1 MMTQGRQGANAY
13 AKTQVTTTTSQQELI
28 VMAYDGILKFLR
40 QGREHLINREFEQKH
55 IYLCKAKSIIEELA
69 STLNMEKGGEIASTL
84 WNLYLFFLQRITEA
98 NIANDA
104 SKIDEIVPSIEELRE
119 GWAQMVVPK
128 DDAEMQALNRRAAVD
143 HSSHLRFTG

>member
-1 MMTQGRQGANAY
+1 MTYGKQGASAY
-13 AKTQVTTTTSQQELI
+13 AKTKVTTTTNQQELI

-40 QGREHLINREFEQKH
+40 QGREHLLNSEYEQKH
-55 IYLCKAKSIIEELA
+55 VNLSKAKAIIEELA
-69 STLNMEKGGEIASTL
+69 STLNMDKGGEIAANL
-84 WNLYLFFLQRITEA
+84 WNLYVYFLQAITEA
-98 NIANDA
+98 NISNDPR
-104 SKIDEIVPSIEELRE
+104 KIDEIIPAITELRE